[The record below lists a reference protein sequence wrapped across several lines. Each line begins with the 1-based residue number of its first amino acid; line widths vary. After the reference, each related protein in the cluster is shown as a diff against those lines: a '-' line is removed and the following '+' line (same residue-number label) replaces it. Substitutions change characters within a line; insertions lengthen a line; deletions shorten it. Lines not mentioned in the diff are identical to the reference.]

1 MFEKVLI
8 ANRGEIALR
17 VIRACHELGVKA
29 VAVYSEADRESLH
42 VRFADEDVC
51 IGPPSAT
58 ESYLNIPRIIA
69 AAEVTGAEAVHP
81 GYGFLAEN
89 AEFSEICERSG
100 LVFIGPTAEQIRSMG
115 DKATARRTMMEV
127 GVPTVPGSEGVVSD
141 PDEAMRIAEEVGFP
155 IMVKASAGGGGKGM
169 RIAPDPESF
178 PKLLQAA
185 QNEARAAFGDASV
198 YLERAIV
205 RPRHV
210 EFQVFGDQHGKVVH
224 LGERDCSIQ
233 RRHQKLVEEAPSP
246 ALDEELRARMGDAA
260 VRAAEVIDYVGAGT
274 VEFLL
279 DASGDFYFIE
289 MNTRI
294 QVEHPVTEVTTGL
307 DLVKEQ
313 IRVAAGERL
322 SFPPSSMKHRGHA
335 IEFRINAED
344 PARNFA
350 PGPGLI
356 TTFHPP
362 GGPGVRLDTH
372 VYSGYRVPPFY
383 DSLLAK
389 LIVSG
394 NTREEAIKRARIAL
408 ETFVIEGIPTTIPF
422 LREVSWDDHFA
433 RGDVDTGFLARF
445 VAERSAAGPAGPGGA
460 GS

>member
-1 MFEKVLI
+1 MFKKVLI

-17 VIRACHELGVKA
+17 IIRACHELGVKT

-51 IGPPSAT
+51 IGPPAGR

-69 AAEVTGAEAVHP
+69 AAEITGAEAIHP

-89 AEFSEICERSG
+89 AEFSEICTRSG
-100 LVFIGPTAEQIRSMG
+100 LVFIGPNPDQIRAMG

-127 GVPTVPGSEGVVSD
+127 GVPTVPGTEGVITD
-141 PDEAMRIAEEVGFP
+141 PAEATEAAREIGFP
-155 IMVKASAGGGGKGM
+155 IMIKASAGGGGKGM
-169 RIAPDPESF
+169 RVANDPETF

-185 QNEARAAFGDASV
+185 QNEAQAAFGDPGV
-198 YLERAIV
+198 YLERCIV

-210 EFQVFGDQHGKVVH
+210 EFQVFGDRHGRLMH
-224 LGERDCSIQ
+224 LGERDCSVQ
-233 RRHQKLVEEAPSP
+233 RRHQKLIEEAPSP
-246 ALDEELRARMGDAA
+246 ALTPEIRRAMGDAA
-260 VRAAEVIDYVGAGT
+260 VKAAEAIDYVGAGT

-279 DASGDFYFIE
+279 DQDGSFYFIE

-313 IRVAAGERL
+313 IRVAAGEPL
-322 SFPPSSMKHRGHA
+322 SFPENVQLRGHA
-335 IEFRINAED
+335 IELRINAED
-344 PARNFA
+344 PERNFA
-350 PGPGLI
+350 PSPGTI

-372 VYSGYRVPPFY
+372 IYQGYRVPPFY

-394 NTREEAIKRARIAL
+394 NTREEALSRARNAL
-408 ETFVIEGIPTTIPF
+408 DHLVIEGVHTTVSF
-422 LREVSWDDHFA
+422 LGEIVRDEEFQA
-433 RGDVDTGFLARF
+433 GRVDTAFLERF
-445 VAERSAAGPAGPGGA
+445 ATRRNGGA
-460 GS
+460 KGA

>member
-1 MFEKVLI
+1 MFKKVLI

-17 VIRACHELGVKA
+17 IIRACHELGIKT

-51 IGPPSAT
+51 IGPAPAR
-58 ESYLNIPRIIA
+58 ESYLNMHRILA
-69 AAEVTGAEAVHP
+69 AAEITGAEAIHP

-89 AEFSEICERSG
+89 AEFSEICRRSE
-100 LVFIGPTAEQIRSMG
+100 LTFIGPTPDQIRAMG
-115 DKATARRTMMEV
+115 DKATARRTMIEQ
-127 GVPTVPGSEGVVSD
+127 GVPTVPGSTGIVRD
-141 PDEAMRIAEEVGFP
+141 PDEALLVAHDVGFP
-155 IMVKASAGGGGKGM
+155 VMIKASAGGGGKGM
-169 RIAPDPESF
+169 RVAMDPESF
-178 PKLLQAA
+178 PRLLQAA
-185 QNEARAAFGDASV
+185 QNEAQAAFGDPAV
-198 YLERAIV
+198 YLEKCIL

-210 EFQVFGDQHGKVVH
+210 EFQVFGDSHGRLVH

-233 RRHQKLVEEAPSP
+233 RRHQKLIEEAPSP
-246 ALDEELRARMGDAA
+246 ALTPELRKAMGDAA
-260 VRAAEVIDYVGAGT
+260 VRAAKAIDYVGAGT

-279 DASGDFYFIE
+279 DEDGSFYFIE

-313 IRVAAGERL
+313 IRVAAGSPL
-322 SFPPSSMKHRGHA
+322 SFPEKTLDLRGHA

-350 PGPGLI
+350 PSPGRI
-356 TTFHPP
+356 TAYHPP

-372 VYSGYRVPPFY
+372 IYHGYLVPPHY

-389 LIVSG
+389 LIVHG
-394 NTREEAIKRARIAL
+394 NTREEALARGRVAL
-408 ETFVIEGIPTTIPF
+408 DSFVIEGVHTTIPILSAIVRDEDF
-422 LREVSWDDHFA
+422 I
-433 RGDVDTGFLARF
+433 RGEVDTRF
-445 VAERSAAGPAGPGGA
+445 VERFLSEAPGG
-460 GS
+460 